1 MQGWG
6 INVIVVVVILEDI
19 NIMVHSFRE
28 VSLR

>member
-1 MQGWG
+1 MQGLG